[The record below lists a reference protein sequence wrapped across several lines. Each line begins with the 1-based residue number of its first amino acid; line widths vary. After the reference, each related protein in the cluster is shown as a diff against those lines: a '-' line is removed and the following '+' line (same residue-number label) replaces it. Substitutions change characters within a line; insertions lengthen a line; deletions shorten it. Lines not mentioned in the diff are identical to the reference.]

1 MLNAKKISNLTDK
14 EFKVMDI
21 KIFIGVEKRVYGPS
35 ENFNRDRKYKKELM
49 RVEEYNN

>member
-1 MLNAKKISNLTDK
+1 MEISNLLDK

-35 ENFNRDRKYKKELM
+35 ENFNRDRKYQKEQI
-49 RVEEYNN
+49 RVEEYSN